1 MLKSSQKDF
10 IKRHIGPS
18 EVEQSFMLKEL
29 GFKNLDELI
38 KKTVPEKILLKEDL
52 EIGEPHSE
60 YEALRKLKEISKKN
74 KINSNF
80 IGMGYYGT
88 FTPHVILRNILENPG
103 WYTSY
108 TPYQPEVA
116 QGRLEMLLNFQQM
129 IIDFTGMDIANA
141 SLLDEGT
148 AAAEAVGL
156 SYRVS
161 KNDSNKVFVSKDC
174 HPQTIDVIKTRAEPM
189 GLEVI
194 VGDEYND
201 ITEEIVCG
209 IIQYPGT
216 LGDIKDPSEAIS
228 KIHKNNGKAV
238 LICDLL
244 ALAKLKTPAEL
255 GADIAVGSSQRFGIP
270 MGYGGPHA
278 AFFATKD
285 EYKRSMPGRIIGVSV
300 DRHGNKAYRLALQ
313 TREQH
318 IRRDKATSNICT
330 AQALLAIVSAAY
342 AIYHGPDG
350 IEKIANNT
358 SQLAKNFAD
367 KLKNSGYELYSEHF
381 FDTVTIKTLD
391 KTESI
396 YKNALRENINIRK
409 VNSEM
414 LAVSFDE
421 KKNVY
426 RANQLL
432 KVFNCSETI
441 KEEMNENL
449 TNIPKNL
456 LRTSKFLQHKVFNC
470 SETIKE
476 EMNENLTNIPKNILR
491 TSKFLQHK
499 VFNSYH
505 SETDMLR
512 YLKRLED
519 SDIALNRSMIALGS
533 CTMKLNAVAEMIPVT
548 WREFSEPHPFA
559 PLEQMEGYRTLFTDL
574 KNWLRSITGFS
585 GVSLQPNAGAQ
596 GEFAGLMVIR
606 KFHEKNGDTN
616 RKVCLIPSSAH
627 GTNPAS
633 AQMVG
638 MKVVVVNCDK
648 HGNVDFED
656 LKSKVET
663 HKDNLAALMVTY
675 PSTHGVFEEKIV
687 EICELIHDNGGQV
700 YMDGANLNALVGIA
714 KPGKFG
720 PDVCHIN
727 LHKTFCIPHGGG
739 GPGMGPIACKK
750 HLEIF
755 LPKHAVIKDC
765 GPATGIGAISAAP
778 WGSSS
783 ILSISW
789 MYMKMMGSEGL
800 KKASQVAILNAN
812 YIAHKLDEAFP
823 ILYKGE
829 HGNVA
834 HECIIDIRQIKSETG
849 ITEEDIAK
857 RLIDY
862 GFHAPTM
869 SWPVAGTMM
878 IEPTESESLEEIN
891 RFCETLKKI
900 KEEIDKIK
908 SGIFDKLDNPLKNA
922 PHTHVELVSNKWD
935 HKYEREEAAYPSE
948 FLRTFKYWPPV
959 ARVDNVYGD
968 KNLFC
973 TCPSMDEYKDT
984 AA

>member
-1 MLKSSQKDF
+1 MLKNSQKDF
-10 IKRHIGPS
+10 IQRHIGPS
-18 EVEQSFMLKEL
+18 EEEQKTMLKEL
-29 GFKNLDELI
+29 GYKNLDELI
-38 KKTVPEKILLKEDL
+38 TKTVPERILLKKDL
-52 EIGEPHSE
+52 SIGDSNSE
-60 YEALRKLKEISKKN
+60 YKALRKLKNISKKN
-74 KINSNF
+74 KVYSSF

-88 FTPHVILRNILENPG
+88 YTPYVILRNILENPG

-148 AAAEAVGL
+148 AAAEAMGL
-156 SYRVS
+156 SYRICKS
-161 KNDSNKVFVSKDC
+161 ETKKVFVSQNC
-174 HPQTIDVIKTRAEPM
+174 HPQTIDIIKTRAEPL
-189 GLEVI
+189 GLEI
-194 VGDEYND
+194 IIGDEDKD
-201 ITEEIVCG
+201 INEDIICG

-228 KIHKNNGKAV
+228 KIHKYNGKAV
-238 LICDLL
+238 LACDLL

-285 EYKRSMPGRIIGVSV
+285 EYKRSMPGRIVGVSV
-300 DRHGNKAYRLALQ
+300 DKRGNKALRLALQ

-342 AIYHGPDG
+342 AVYHGPKG
-350 IEKIANNT
+350 IKKIAESV
-358 SQLAKNFAD
+358 SQLTKNFAD
-367 KLKNSGYELYSEHF
+367 KLKQSGYELYTDNF
-381 FDTVTIKTLD
+381 FDTITVKSLD
-391 KTESI
+391 KTDKI
-396 YKNALRENINIRK
+396 YKNALDQGVNIRK

-421 KKNVY
+421 RKNLY

-432 KVFNCSETI
+432 KIFNCSETI
-441 KEEMNENL
+441 KETMNESLSNL
-449 TNIPKNL
+449 PKNL
-456 LRTSKFLQHKVFNC
+456 LRTSTYLDH
-470 SETIKE
+470 
-476 EMNENLTNIPKNILR
+476 P
-491 TSKFLQHK
+491 

-505 SETDMLR
+505 SETEMLR

-519 SDIALNRSMIALGS
+519 LDIALNRSMIALGS
-533 CTMKLNAVAEMIPVT
+533 CTMKLNSVSEMTPVT
-548 WREFSEPHPFA
+548 WKEFSQPHPFS
-559 PLEQMEGYRTLFTDL
+559 PIEQMEGYRELFTDL

-596 GEFAGLMVIR
+596 GEFTGLMIIR
-606 KFHEKNGDTN
+606 KFHEKNGDQN
-616 RKVCLIPSSAH
+616 RNVCLIPSSAH

-633 AQMVG
+633 AQMTG
-638 MKVVVVNCDK
+638 MKVVVINCDK
-648 HGNVDFED
+648 HGNVDFDD
-656 LKSKVET
+656 LKKKVEE
-663 HKDNLAALMVTY
+663 HSDNLAALMVTY
-675 PSTHGVFEEKIV
+675 PSTHGVFEEKIIN
-687 EICELIHDNGGQV
+687 ICELIHKNGGQV

-714 KPGKFG
+714 KPGNFG

-750 HLEIF
+750 HLEVF
-755 LPKHAVIKDC
+755 LPKHSVIKDC
-765 GPATGIGAISAAP
+765 GPSTGIGAVSAAP

-789 MYMKMMGSEGL
+789 MYIKMMGSEGL

-812 YIAHKLDEAFP
+812 YIAHKLKDSFP
-823 ILYKGE
+823 ILYKGKS
-829 HGNVA
+829 GNVA
-834 HECIIDIRQIKSETG
+834 HECIIDIRKIKSETG

-857 RLIDY
+857 RLIDFGY
-862 GFHAPTM
+862 HAPTM

-878 IEPTESESLEEIN
+878 IEPTESESLVEIN
-891 RFCETLKKI
+891 RFCSTLHKI
-900 KEEIDKIK
+900 KEEIDKIQT
-908 SGIFDKLDNPLKNA
+908 GVYDKTDNPIKNA

-948 FLRTFKYWPPV
+948 FLKTTKYWPPV

>member
-18 EVEQSFMLKEL
+18 EKEQSFMLKEL

-38 KKTVPEKILLKEDL
+38 SKTVPEKILLKESL
-52 EIGEPHSE
+52 EIGEPNSE

-194 VGDEYND
+194 VGDEYTD
-201 ITEEIVCG
+201 IKDEIVCG

-228 KIHKNNGKAV
+228 QIHKNKGKAV

-342 AIYHGPDG
+342 AVYHGPEG

-367 KLKNSGYELYSEHF
+367 KLKQSGYELYSEHF

-441 KEEMNENL
+441 KEEMNESL

-456 LRTSKFLQHKVFNC
+456 
-470 SETIKE
+470 
-476 EMNENLTNIPKNILR
+476 LR

-519 SDIALNRSMIALGS
+519 CDIALNRSMIALGS

-606 KFHEKNGDTN
+606 KFHEKNGDAN
-616 RKVCLIPSSAH
+616 RDVCLIPSSAH

-638 MKVVVVNCDK
+638 MKVVVVKCDN

-687 EICELIHDNGGQV
+687 EICELIHNNGGQV

-812 YIAHKLDEAFP
+812 YIAHKLNDSFP
-823 ILYKGE
+823 ILYKGKQ
-829 HGNVA
+829 GNVA
-834 HECIIDIRQIKSETG
+834 HECIIDIRQIKSEIG

-908 SGIFDKLDNPLKNA
+908 SGAFDKLDNPLKNA
-922 PHTHVELVSNKWD
+922 PHTHVELASNKWD

-948 FLRTFKYWPPV
+948 FLRTLKYWPPV

-973 TCPSMDEYKDT
+973 TCPSMDEYEDT

>member
-1 MLKSSQKDF
+1 MLKNAQKDF
-10 IKRHIGPS
+10 IQRHIGPS
-18 EVEQSFMLKEL
+18 IDEQNIMLKEL
-29 GFKNLDELI
+29 GYKNLDDLI
-38 KKTVPEKILLKEDL
+38 KDTVPEKILLKDDL
-52 EIGEPHSE
+52 DIGDSNSE
-60 YEALRKLKEISKKN
+60 YKALRKLKNISKKN
-74 KINSNF
+74 KIFSSF

-88 FTPHVILRNILENPG
+88 YTPYVILRNILENPG

-129 IIDFTGMDIANA
+129 VIDFTGMDIANA

-148 AAAEAVGL
+148 AAAEAMGL
-156 SYRVS
+156 SYRIS
-161 KNDSNKVFVSKDC
+161 KSENKKVFVSKNC
-174 HPQTIDVIKTRAEPM
+174 HPQTIDVIKTRAEPL
-189 GLEVI
+189 GLEII
-194 VGDEYND
+194 VGDEDKD
-201 ITEEIVCG
+201 IKEDIICG
-209 IIQYPGT
+209 ILQYPGT

-228 KIHKNNGKAV
+228 KIHKYKGKAV
-238 LICDLL
+238 LACDLL

-285 EYKRSMPGRIIGVSV
+285 EYKRSMPGRIVGVSV
-300 DRHGNKAYRLALQ
+300 DRHGKKAYRLALQ

-342 AIYHGPDG
+342 AVYHGPQG
-350 IEKIANNT
+350 IKKIAESV
-358 SQLAKNFAD
+358 SQLTKNFAD
-367 KLKNSGYELYSEHF
+367 KLKQSGYELYSDNF
-381 FDTVTIKTLD
+381 FDTVTVKTLD
-391 KTESI
+391 KTEKI
-396 YKNALRENINIRK
+396 YKNALDQGVNIRK

-421 KKNVY
+421 RKNLY

-432 KVFNCSETI
+432 KIFNCSETI
-441 KEEMNENL
+441 KESMNESL
-449 TNIPKNL
+449 SNIPKKL
-456 LRTSKFLQHKVFNC
+456 LRTSTYLDH
-470 SETIKE
+470 
-476 EMNENLTNIPKNILR
+476 P
-491 TSKFLQHK
+491 

-505 SETDMLR
+505 SETEMLR
-512 YLKRLED
+512 YLKKLED
-519 SDIALNRSMIALGS
+519 ADIALNKSMIALGS
-533 CTMKLNAVAEMIPVT
+533 CTMKLNAVSEMIPVT
-548 WREFSEPHPFA
+548 WKEFSQPHPFS
-559 PLEQMEGYRTLFTDL
+559 PVEQMDGYRELFTDL

-606 KFHEKNGDTN
+606 KFHEKNGDKN
-616 RKVCLIPSSAH
+616 RNVCLIPSSAH

-638 MKVVVVNCDK
+638 MKVVVVKCDQ
-648 HGNVDFED
+648 HGNVDYED
-656 LKSKVET
+656 LKNKAEEHSE
-663 HKDNLAALMVTY
+663 NLAALMVTY
-675 PSTHGVFEEKIV
+675 PSTHGVFEEKITD
-687 EICELIHDNGGQV
+687 ICDLIHNHGGQV

-714 KPGKFG
+714 KPGNFG

-755 LPKHAVIKDC
+755 LPKHSVIKDC
-765 GPATGIGAISAAP
+765 GPATGMGAVSAAP

-789 MYMKMMGSEGL
+789 MYIKMMGSEGL
-800 KKASQVAILNAN
+800 RKASQIAILNAN
-812 YIAHKLDEAFP
+812 YIAHKLKDSFP
-823 ILYKGE
+823 ILYKGKN
-829 HGNVA
+829 GNVA
-834 HECIIDIRQIKSETG
+834 HECIIDIRTIKSEIG

-857 RLIDY
+857 RLIDFGY
-862 GFHAPTM
+862 HAPTM

-878 IEPTESESLEEIN
+878 IEPTESESLS
-891 RFCETLKKI
+891 
-900 KEEIDKIK
+900 EIDKFCSTLVKIK
-908 SGIFDKLDNPLKNA
+908 QEINKIQSGEYDKIDNPLKNA
-922 PHTHVELVSNKWD
+922 PHTHIELTANKWD
-935 HKYEREEAAYPSE
+935 HKYDREEAAYPSE
-948 FLRTFKYWPPV
+948 FLRSAKYWPPV

-973 TCPSMDEYKDT
+973 TCPSMEEYEDT

>member
-1 MLKSSQKDF
+1 VEIKMLKSSQKDF

-18 EVEQSFMLKEL
+18 EADQQKMLNEL
-29 GFKNLDELI
+29 GFDNLDDLI
-38 KKTVPEKILLKEDL
+38 SKTVPEKILLKEDL
-52 EIGEPHSE
+52 GIGEPNSE
-60 YEALRKLKEISKKN
+60 YEALRKLKVISKQN
-74 KINSNF
+74 RIYSNF

-88 FTPHVILRNILENPG
+88 YTPYVILRNILENPG

-129 IIDFTGMDIANA
+129 IIDFTGLDIANA

-156 SYRVS
+156 SYRIC
-161 KNDSNKVFVSKDC
+161 KNDSNIVFVSKDC
-174 HPQTIDVIKTRAEPM
+174 HPQTIDVIKTRAEPL
-189 GLEVI
+189 GLTVVI
-194 VGDEYND
+194 GDEATD
-201 ITEEIVCG
+201 IKEDIVCG
-209 IIQYPGT
+209 ILQYPGT

-238 LICDLL
+238 LVCDLL

-278 AFFATKD
+278 GFFATKD

-300 DRHGNKAYRLALQ
+300 DRHGNKAYRLSLQ

-350 IEKIANNT
+350 LKKIAENT

-367 KLKNSGYELYSEHF
+367 KIKQSGYELYSDHF

-391 KTESI
+391 KTDSI
-396 YKNALRENINIRK
+396 FRNALRQNVNIRK

-414 LAVSFDE
+414 LSVAFDE
-421 KKNVY
+421 RKNVY

-432 KVFNCSETI
+432 KIFNCSEAI
-441 KEEMNENL
+441 KENLNENL
-449 TNIPKNL
+449 NNLPKNL
-456 LRTSKFLQHKVFNC
+456 LRTS
-470 SETIKE
+470 EY
-476 EMNENLTNIPKNILR
+476 LTHP
-491 TSKFLQHK
+491 

-512 YLKRLED
+512 YLKKLED
-519 SDIALNRSMIALGS
+519 ADIALNRSMIALGS

-559 PLEQMEGYRTLFTDL
+559 PVEQMEGYRTLFTDL

-596 GEFAGLMVIR
+596 GEFAGLMVI
-606 KFHEKNGDTN
+606 KKYHENNGEKNRN
-616 RKVCLIPSSAH
+616 VCLIPSSAH

-638 MKVVVVNCDK
+638 MKVVVIKCDE
-648 HGNVDFED
+648 HGNVDIED
-656 LKSKVET
+656 LKEKAKT
-663 HKDNLAALMVTY
+663 HSENLAALMVTY
-675 PSTHGVFEEKIV
+675 PSTHGVFEEKIS
-687 EICELIHDNGGQV
+687 EICELIHENGGQV

-739 GPGMGPIACKK
+739 GPGMGPIACKR
-750 HLEIF
+750 HLEVY
-755 LPKHAVIKDC
+755 LPNHAVIKDC
-765 GPATGIGAISAAP
+765 GPVTGMGAVSAAP

-789 MYMKMMGSEGL
+789 MYIKMMGSEGL

-812 YIAHKLDEAFP
+812 YVAHKLKDTFP
-823 ILYKGE
+823 ILYKGKN
-829 HGNVA
+829 GNVA
-834 HECIIDIRQIKSETG
+834 HECIIDIRKIKSEIG

-857 RLIDY
+857 RLIDF

-878 IEPTESESLEEIN
+878 IEPTESEGLEEID
-891 RFCETLKKI
+891 RFCNTLKKI
-900 KEEIDKIK
+900 KEEIDKVE
-908 SGIFDKLDNPLKNA
+908 SGEYDKVDNPIKNS
-922 PHTHVELVSNKWD
+922 PHTHVELIANKWE

-948 FLRTFKYWPPV
+948 FLKQIKYWPPV

-968 KNLFC
+968 KNLVC
-973 TCPSMDEYKDT
+973 SCPSIDEYKDT

>member
-18 EVEQSFMLKEL
+18 EADQQKMLNEL
-29 GFKNLDELI
+29 GFDNLDDLI
-38 KKTVPEKILLKEDL
+38 SKTVPEKILLKEDL
-52 EIGEPHSE
+52 GIGEPNSE
-60 YEALRKLKEISKKN
+60 YEALRKLKVISKQN
-74 KINSNF
+74 RIYSNF

-88 FTPHVILRNILENPG
+88 YTPYVILRNILENPG

-129 IIDFTGMDIANA
+129 IIDFTGLDIANA

-156 SYRVS
+156 SYRIC
-161 KNDSNKVFVSKDC
+161 KNDSNIVFVSKDC
-174 HPQTIDVIKTRAEPM
+174 HPQTIDVIKTRAEPL
-189 GLEVI
+189 GLTVVI
-194 VGDEYND
+194 GDEATD
-201 ITEEIVCG
+201 IKEDIVCG
-209 IIQYPGT
+209 ILQYPGT

-238 LICDLL
+238 LVCDLL

-278 AFFATKD
+278 GFFATKD
-285 EYKRSMPGRIIGVSV
+285 EFKRSMPGRIIGVSV
-300 DRHGNKAYRLALQ
+300 DRHGNKAYRLSLQ

-350 IEKIANNT
+350 LRKIAENT

-367 KLKNSGYELYSEHF
+367 KIKQSGYELYSDHF

-391 KTESI
+391 KTDSI
-396 YKNALRENINIRK
+396 FRNALRQNVNIRK

-414 LAVSFDE
+414 LSVAFDE
-421 KKNVY
+421 RKNVY

-432 KVFNCSETI
+432 KIFNCSEAI
-441 KEEMNENL
+441 KENLNENL
-449 TNIPKNL
+449 NNLPKNL
-456 LRTSKFLQHKVFNC
+456 LRTS
-470 SETIKE
+470 EY
-476 EMNENLTNIPKNILR
+476 LTHP
-491 TSKFLQHK
+491 

-512 YLKRLED
+512 YLKKLED
-519 SDIALNRSMIALGS
+519 ADIALNRSMIALGS

-559 PLEQMEGYRTLFTDL
+559 PVEQMEGYRTLFTDL

-596 GEFAGLMVIR
+596 GEFAGLMVI
-606 KFHEKNGDTN
+606 KKYHEKNGDKN
-616 RKVCLIPSSAH
+616 RNVCLIPSSAH

-638 MKVVVVNCDK
+638 MKVVVIKCDE
-648 HGNVDFED
+648 HGNVDIED
-656 LKSKVET
+656 LKEKAKT
-663 HKDNLAALMVTY
+663 HSENLAALMVTY
-675 PSTHGVFEEKIV
+675 PSTHGVFEEKIS
-687 EICELIHDNGGQV
+687 EICELIHENGGQV

-739 GPGMGPIACKK
+739 GPGMGPIACKR
-750 HLEIF
+750 HLEVY
-755 LPKHAVIKDC
+755 LPNHSVIKDC
-765 GPATGIGAISAAP
+765 GPVTGMGAVSAAP

-789 MYMKMMGSEGL
+789 MYIKMMGSEGL

-812 YIAHKLDEAFP
+812 YVAHKLKDTFP
-823 ILYKGE
+823 ILYKGKN
-829 HGNVA
+829 GNVA
-834 HECIIDIRQIKSETG
+834 HECIIDIRKIKSEIG

-857 RLIDY
+857 RLIDF

-878 IEPTESESLEEIN
+878 IEPTESEGLQEID
-891 RFCETLKKI
+891 RFCNTLKKI
-900 KEEIDKIK
+900 KEEIDKVK
-908 SGIFDKLDNPLKNA
+908 SGEYDKIDNPIKNS
-922 PHTHVELVSNKWD
+922 PHTHVELIANKWE

-948 FLRTFKYWPPV
+948 FLKQIKYWPPV

-968 KNLFC
+968 KNLVC
-973 TCPSMDEYKDT
+973 SCPSIDEYKDT

>member
-18 EVEQSFMLKEL
+18 EADQQKMLNEL
-29 GFKNLDELI
+29 GFENLDDLI
-38 KKTVPEKILLKEDL
+38 SKTVPEKILLKEDL
-52 EIGEPHSE
+52 GIGEPNSE
-60 YEALRKLKEISKKN
+60 YEALRKLKVISKQN
-74 KINSNF
+74 RIYSNF

-88 FTPHVILRNILENPG
+88 YTPYVILRNILENPG

-129 IIDFTGMDIANA
+129 IIDFTGLDIANA

-156 SYRVS
+156 SYRIC
-161 KNDSNKVFVSKDC
+161 KNDSNIVFVSKDC
-174 HPQTIDVIKTRAEPM
+174 HPQTIDVIKTRAEPL
-189 GLEVI
+189 GLTVVI
-194 VGDEYND
+194 GDESTD
-201 ITEEIVCG
+201 IKEDIVCG
-209 IIQYPGT
+209 ILQYPGT

-238 LICDLL
+238 LVCDLL

-278 AFFATKD
+278 GFFATKD

-300 DRHGNKAYRLALQ
+300 DRHGNKAYRLSLQ

-350 IEKIANNT
+350 LRKIAENT

-367 KLKNSGYELYSEHF
+367 KIKQSGYELYSDHF

-391 KTESI
+391 KTDSI
-396 YKNALRENINIRK
+396 FRNALRQNVNIRK

-414 LAVSFDE
+414 LSVAFDE
-421 KKNVY
+421 RKNVY

-432 KVFNCSETI
+432 KIFNCSEAI
-441 KEEMNENL
+441 KENLNENL
-449 TNIPKNL
+449 NNLPKNL
-456 LRTSKFLQHKVFNC
+456 LRTS
-470 SETIKE
+470 EY
-476 EMNENLTNIPKNILR
+476 LTHP
-491 TSKFLQHK
+491 

-512 YLKRLED
+512 YLKKLED
-519 SDIALNRSMIALGS
+519 ADIALNRSMIALGS

-559 PLEQMEGYRTLFTDL
+559 PVEQMEGYRTLFTDL

-596 GEFAGLMVIR
+596 GEFAGLMVI
-606 KFHEKNGDTN
+606 KKYHEKNGDKN
-616 RKVCLIPSSAH
+616 RNVCLIPSSAH

-638 MKVVVVNCDK
+638 MKVVVIKCDE
-648 HGNVDFED
+648 HGNVDIED
-656 LKSKVET
+656 LKEKAKT
-663 HKDNLAALMVTY
+663 HSENLAALMVTY
-675 PSTHGVFEEKIV
+675 PSTHGVFEEKIS
-687 EICELIHDNGGQV
+687 EICELIHENGGQV

-739 GPGMGPIACKK
+739 GPGMGPIACKR
-750 HLEIF
+750 HLEVY
-755 LPKHAVIKDC
+755 LPNHSVIKDC
-765 GPATGIGAISAAP
+765 GPVTGMGAVSAAP

-789 MYMKMMGSEGL
+789 MYIKMMGSEGL

-812 YIAHKLDEAFP
+812 YVAHKLKDTFP
-823 ILYKGE
+823 ILYKGKN
-829 HGNVA
+829 GNVA
-834 HECIIDIRQIKSETG
+834 HECIIDIRKIKSEIG

-857 RLIDY
+857 RLIDF

-878 IEPTESESLEEIN
+878 IEPTESEGLQEID
-891 RFCETLKKI
+891 RFCNTLKKI
-900 KEEIDKIK
+900 KEEIDKVK
-908 SGIFDKLDNPLKNA
+908 SGEYDKIDNPIKNS
-922 PHTHVELVSNKWD
+922 PHTHVELIANKWE

-948 FLRTFKYWPPV
+948 FLKQIKYWPPV

-968 KNLFC
+968 KNLVC
-973 TCPSMDEYKDT
+973 SCPSIDEYKDT

>member
-456 LRTSKFLQHKVFNC
+456 LRTSKFLQHKVFN
-470 SETIKE
+470 
-476 EMNENLTNIPKNILR
+476 
-491 TSKFLQHK
+491 
-499 VFNSYH
+499 SYH

-519 SDIALNRSMIALGS
+519 CDIALNRSMIALGS

-922 PHTHVELVSNKWD
+922 PHTHVELVSNKWN

>member
-1 MLKSSQKDF
+1 MLN
-10 IKRHIGPS
+10 
-18 EVEQSFMLKEL
+18 EL
-29 GFKNLDELI
+29 GFDSLDDLI
-38 KKTVPEKILLKEDL
+38 SKTVPEKILLKEDL
-52 EIGEPHSE
+52 GIGEPNSE
-60 YEALRKLKEISKKN
+60 YEALRKLKVISKQN
-74 KINSNF
+74 RIYSNF

-88 FTPHVILRNILENPG
+88 YTPYVILRNILENPG
-103 WYTSY
+103 WYTAY

-129 IIDFTGMDIANA
+129 ITDFTGLDIANA

-156 SYRVS
+156 SYRIC
-161 KNDSNKVFVSKDC
+161 KNDSNIVFVSKDC
-174 HPQTIDVIKTRAEPM
+174 HPQTIDVIKTRAEPL
-189 GLEVI
+189 GLTVV
-194 VGDEYND
+194 VGDESTD
-201 ITEEIVCG
+201 IKEDIVCG
-209 IIQYPGT
+209 ILQYPGT

-238 LICDLL
+238 LVCDLL

-278 AFFATKD
+278 GFFATKD
-285 EYKRSMPGRIIGVSV
+285 EFKRSMPGRIIGVSV
-300 DRHGNKAYRLALQ
+300 DRHGNKAYRLSLQ

-350 IEKIANNT
+350 LKKIAENT

-367 KLKNSGYELYSEHF
+367 KIKQSGYELYSDHF

-391 KTESI
+391 KTDSI
-396 YKNALRENINIRK
+396 FRNALRQNVNIRK

-414 LAVSFDE
+414 LSVAFDE
-421 KKNVY
+421 RKNVY

-432 KVFNCSETI
+432 KIFNCSEAI
-441 KEEMNENL
+441 KENLNENL
-449 TNIPKNL
+449 NNLPKNL
-456 LRTSKFLQHKVFNC
+456 LRTS
-470 SETIKE
+470 EY
-476 EMNENLTNIPKNILR
+476 LTHP
-491 TSKFLQHK
+491 

-512 YLKRLED
+512 YLKKLED
-519 SDIALNRSMIALGS
+519 ADIALNRSMIALGS

-559 PLEQMEGYRTLFTDL
+559 PVEQMEGYRTLFTDL

-596 GEFAGLMVIR
+596 GEFAGLMVIK
-606 KFHEKNGDTN
+606 KFHENNGDKN
-616 RKVCLIPSSAH
+616 RNVCLIPSSAH

-638 MKVVVVNCDK
+638 MKVVVIKCDE
-648 HGNVDFED
+648 HGNVDVED
-656 LKSKVET
+656 LKEKAKT
-663 HKDNLAALMVTY
+663 HSENLAALMVTY
-675 PSTHGVFEEKIV
+675 PSTHGVFEEQIS

-739 GPGMGPIACKK
+739 GPGMGPIACKR
-750 HLEIF
+750 HLEVY
-755 LPKHAVIKDC
+755 LPNHSVIKDC
-765 GPATGIGAISAAP
+765 GPVTGMGAVSAAP

-789 MYMKMMGSEGL
+789 MYIKMMGSEGL

-812 YIAHKLDEAFP
+812 YVAHKLKDAFP
-823 ILYKGE
+823 ILYKGKN
-829 HGNVA
+829 GNVA
-834 HECIIDIRQIKSETG
+834 HECIIDIRKIKSEIG

-857 RLIDY
+857 RLIDF

-878 IEPTESESLEEIN
+878 IEPTESEGLQEID
-891 RFCETLKKI
+891 RFCNTLKKI
-900 KEEIDKIK
+900 KEEIDKVE
-908 SGIFDKLDNPLKNA
+908 SGEYDKIDNPIKNS
-922 PHTHVELVSNKWD
+922 PHTHVELIANKWE

-948 FLRTFKYWPPV
+948 FLKQIKYWPPV

-968 KNLFC
+968 KNLVC
-973 TCPSMDEYKDT
+973 SCPSIDEYKDT

>member
-18 EVEQSFMLKEL
+18 EAEQSFMLKEL
-29 GFKNLDELI
+29 GFKSLDELI
-38 KKTVPEKILLKEDL
+38 SKTVPEKILLKESL
-52 EIGEPHSE
+52 EIGEPNSE
-60 YEALRKLKEISKKN
+60 YEALRKLKLISKKN

-129 IIDFTGMDIANA
+129 ITDFTGMDIANA

-161 KNDSNKVFVSKDC
+161 KNDSNKVFISKDC

-194 VGDEYND
+194 VGDEYKD
-201 ITEEIVCG
+201 IKDEIVCG

-228 KIHKNNGKAV
+228 QIHKNKGKAV

-342 AIYHGPDG
+342 AIYHGPEG
-350 IEKIANNT
+350 IQKIANNT

-367 KLKNSGYELYSEHF
+367 KLKQSGYELYSEHF

-391 KTESI
+391 KTENI

-441 KEEMNENL
+441 KEEMNESL

-456 LRTSKFLQHKVFNC
+456 
-470 SETIKE
+470 
-476 EMNENLTNIPKNILR
+476 LR

-519 SDIALNRSMIALGS
+519 CDIALNRSMIALGS

-606 KFHEKNGDTN
+606 KFHEKNGDAN
-616 RKVCLIPSSAH
+616 RNVCLIPNSAH

-656 LKSKVET
+656 LKNKVDT
-663 HKDNLAALMVTY
+663 HKANLAALMVTY

-687 EICELIHDNGGQV
+687 EICELIHNNGGQV

-755 LPKHAVIKDC
+755 LPKHTVVKDC

-812 YIAHKLDEAFP
+812 YIAHKLNDSFP
-823 ILYKGE
+823 ILYKGKQ
-829 HGNVA
+829 GNVA
-834 HECIIDIRQIKSETG
+834 HECIIDIRQIKSEIG

-900 KEEIDKIK
+900 KQEIDKIK
-908 SGIFDKLDNPLKNA
+908 SGDFDKVDNPLKNA
-922 PHTHVELVSNKWD
+922 PHTHVELASNKWD

-948 FLRTFKYWPPV
+948 FLRTLKYWPPV

-973 TCPSMDEYKDT
+973 TCPSMDEYKNT

>member
-358 SQLAKNFAD
+358 SQLAKNFAE

-391 KTESI
+391 KTEGI

-432 KVFNCSETI
+432 
-441 KEEMNENL
+441 
-449 TNIPKNL
+449 
-456 LRTSKFLQHKVFNC
+456 KVFNC

-656 LKSKVET
+656 LKNKVDI
-663 HKDNLAALMVTY
+663 HKNNLAALMVTY

-755 LPKHAVIKDC
+755 LPKHTIVKDC
-765 GPATGIGAISAAP
+765 GPATGIGAVSAAP
-778 WGSSS
+778 WGSAS

>member
-1 MLKSSQKDF
+1 VEIKMLKSSQKDF

-18 EVEQSFMLKEL
+18 DADQQKMLNEL
-29 GFKNLDELI
+29 GFDNLDDLI
-38 KKTVPEKILLKEDL
+38 SKTVPEKILLKEDL
-52 EIGEPHSE
+52 GIGEPNSE
-60 YEALRKLKEISKKN
+60 YEALRKLKVISKQN
-74 KINSNF
+74 RIYSNF

-88 FTPHVILRNILENPG
+88 YTPYVILRNILENPG

-129 IIDFTGMDIANA
+129 IIDFTGLDIANA

-156 SYRVS
+156 SYRIC
-161 KNDSNKVFVSKDC
+161 KNDSNIVFVSKDC
-174 HPQTIDVIKTRAEPM
+174 HPQTIDVIKTRAEPL
-189 GLEVI
+189 GLTVI
-194 VGDEYND
+194 IGDEATD
-201 ITEEIVCG
+201 IKEDIVCG
-209 IIQYPGT
+209 ILQYPGT

-238 LICDLL
+238 LVCDLL

-278 AFFATKD
+278 GFFATKD

-300 DRHGNKAYRLALQ
+300 DRHGNKAYRLSLQ

-350 IEKIANNT
+350 LRKIAENT

-367 KLKNSGYELYSEHF
+367 KIKQSGYELYSDHF

-391 KTESI
+391 KTDSI
-396 YKNALRENINIRK
+396 FRNALRQNVNIRK

-414 LAVSFDE
+414 LSVAFDE
-421 KKNVY
+421 RKNVY

-432 KVFNCSETI
+432 KIFNCSEAI
-441 KEEMNENL
+441 KENLNENL
-449 TNIPKNL
+449 NNLPKNL
-456 LRTSKFLQHKVFNC
+456 LRTS
-470 SETIKE
+470 EY
-476 EMNENLTNIPKNILR
+476 LTHP
-491 TSKFLQHK
+491 

-512 YLKRLED
+512 YLKKLED
-519 SDIALNRSMIALGS
+519 ADIALNRSMIALGS

-559 PLEQMEGYRTLFTDL
+559 PVEQMEGYRTLFTDL

-596 GEFAGLMVIR
+596 GEFAGLMVI
-606 KFHEKNGDTN
+606 KKYHEKNGDKN
-616 RKVCLIPSSAH
+616 RNVCLIPSSAH

-638 MKVVVVNCDK
+638 MKVVVIKCDE
-648 HGNVDFED
+648 HGNVDIED
-656 LKSKVET
+656 LKEKAKT
-663 HKDNLAALMVTY
+663 HSENLAALMVTY
-675 PSTHGVFEEKIV
+675 PSTHGVFEEKIS
-687 EICELIHDNGGQV
+687 EICELIHENGGQV

-739 GPGMGPIACKK
+739 GPGMGPIACKR
-750 HLEIF
+750 HLEVY
-755 LPKHAVIKDC
+755 LPNHSVIKDC
-765 GPATGIGAISAAP
+765 GPVTGMGAVSAAP

-789 MYMKMMGSEGL
+789 MYIKMMGSEGL

-812 YIAHKLDEAFP
+812 YVAHKLKDTFP
-823 ILYKGE
+823 ILYKGKN
-829 HGNVA
+829 GNVA
-834 HECIIDIRQIKSETG
+834 HECIIDIRKIKSEIG

-857 RLIDY
+857 RLIDF

-878 IEPTESESLEEIN
+878 IEPTESEGLQEID
-891 RFCETLKKI
+891 RFCNTLKKI
-900 KEEIDKIK
+900 KEEIDKVK
-908 SGIFDKLDNPLKNA
+908 SGEYDKIDNPIKNS
-922 PHTHVELVSNKWD
+922 PHTHVELIANKWE

-948 FLRTFKYWPPV
+948 FLKQIKYWPPV

-968 KNLFC
+968 KNLVC
-973 TCPSMDEYKDT
+973 SCPSIDEYKDT